1 MLTTLKQTPPTSA
14 AAKSPAIRGSS
25 TGFRSAWL
33 LIGIIAVALAGG
45 TVWLFA
51 RDRGPTIHGY
61 RVVNAYP
68 HDATAYTQGLVID
81 NGNLYEGTGREG
93 TSTLRRVDLTSGK
106 VLQQHAIDGRQF
118 GEGITVMGDRVYQL
132 TWKAR
137 TCYVYDRETFREL
150 NRFRYDGQGWGLTHD
165 GKHLIMSDGSSGL
178 RFIDPDTFK
187 VVRTV
192 WVRSGGRAIT
202 NLNELEYI
210 NGEIFANI
218 WYKDVIARIDPETGN
233 VNSWIDLT
241 NLYPLR
247 KRRDREC
254 VLNGIAWDAE
264 NKRLFVT
271 GKYWPKLYEIEVTGR

>member
-1 MLTTLKQTPPTSA
+1 M
-14 AAKSPAIRGSS
+14 
-25 TGFRSAWL
+25 
-33 LIGIIAVALAGG
+33 
-45 TVWLFA
+45 WLFA
-51 RDRGPTIHGY
+51 RDQGPTIHGY

-68 HDATAYTQGLVID
+68 HDASAYTQGLVID

-106 VLQQHAIDGRQF
+106 VLQQHAMDGRQF
-118 GEGITVMGDRVYQL
+118 GEGITVMGDRIYQL

-137 TCYVYDRETFREL
+137 TCYVYDRQTFREL
-150 NRFRYDGQGWGLTHD
+150 NRFRYDGQGWGLTHN